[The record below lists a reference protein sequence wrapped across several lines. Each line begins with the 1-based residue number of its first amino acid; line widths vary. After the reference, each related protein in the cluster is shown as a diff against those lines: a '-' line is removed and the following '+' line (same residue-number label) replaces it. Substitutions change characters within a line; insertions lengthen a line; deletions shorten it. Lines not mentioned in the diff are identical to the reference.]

1 MIYLR
6 IDDDLK
12 KQLQEEAKQKGLT
25 LSAYIRLIVSERW
38 K

>member
-25 LSAYIRLIVSERW
+25 LSAYIRLIVSERA

>member
-6 IDDDLK
+6 IDNDLK

-25 LSAYIRLIVSERW
+25 LSAYIRLIVSERG